1 MASASDLGEEAGE
14 TACGVQTC
22 RRDRA
27 DGAPTAPPG
36 PSFRL
41 IRHALYGP
49 VMAPELGAAGGG
61 KAIRE
66 ALGSLRTA

>member
-14 TACGVQTC
+14 MACGVQTC

-27 DGAPTAPPG
+27 DVAPTAPPAL
-36 PSFRL
+36 SFRL

-49 VMAPELGAAGGG
+49 VMVPELGAAGGS

-66 ALGSLRTA
+66 APGSLRTA

>member
-14 TACGVQTC
+14 MVGGVQTC
-22 RRDRA
+22 RRDWA
-27 DGAPTAPPG
+27 DRAPTVLPG
-36 PSFRL
+36 PSFGL

-49 VMAPELGAAGGG
+49 VTVPELGAAGGG

-66 ALGSLRTA
+66 APGSLRTA